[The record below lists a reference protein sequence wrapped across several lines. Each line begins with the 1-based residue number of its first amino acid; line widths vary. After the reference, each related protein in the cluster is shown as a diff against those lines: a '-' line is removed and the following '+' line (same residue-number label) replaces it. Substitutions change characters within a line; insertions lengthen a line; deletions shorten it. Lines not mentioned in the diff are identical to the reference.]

1 MKYMCNA
8 LQIPLAT
15 TSAMPA
21 SVLPELQVPRGDLA
35 WSNSTVSPEHP
46 RKEAQCPSKHHS
58 TVTLD
63 ANLRLVTSL
72 VQTLFR
78 HRHPVFYK
86 IRLNALTPFCCL
98 KATELLDDW
107 KKEKHI
113 SYLPPPCTHT
123 EICLWYKTKVNLP
136 PETLEILNLFSLQ
149 EDLLLPNER
158 LFMCFS
164 FLFLFIGSDPD

>member
-1 MKYMCNA
+1 MCNA
-8 LQIPLAT
+8 LQIQLAT

-21 SVLPELQVPRGDLA
+21 SALPELQIPRGDLA

-58 TVTLD
+58 TVTLR

-78 HRHPVFYK
+78 HRYPVFFK

-98 KATELLDDW
+98 KATEYW
-107 KKEKHI
+107 MTGKKKSTLVI
-113 SYLPPPCTHT
+113 SLPHAHT
-123 EICLWYKTKVNLP
+123 PRL
-136 PETLEILNLFSLQ
+136 SLV
-149 EDLLLPNER
+149 
-158 LFMCFS
+158 
-164 FLFLFIGSDPD
+164 